1 MSLPVVGVEV
11 MFNNVA
17 LTGVPR
23 SNSFEGGTSGATV
36 TTGNSGG
43 ISGNAFNAITGAPQ
57 FTNAQEHSGALGVF
71 NPSVGVDTHLD
82 WTGIAQPGDVICA
95 RWYMRLVS
103 ATTSSQRTFVML
115 GPASGVVSAI
125 WIFNDR
131 KLRLYA
137 GFSTTLAITMAT
149 AIPTGQWVRIEA
161 RYTIDVSGNGTA
173 ELWLYL
179 NADSGTHDEYQISS
193 AMAWPNGK
201 PEKIEW
207 HLQRDAGGY
216 WYVDDLA
223 VSDGKIGALGTW
235 TDLTGYGKG
244 GITAKRGSSRVESPI
259 IRYDAGTASCTLN
272 NTDRRFDPTNTSGPY
287 VANGRS
293 QVTPMC
299 PIRLRATWAAVT
311 YDLWRGFVDVWD
323 VDHVADIYSEVT
335 VRATDAFKVLRNKK
349 RPAIAGVGAGE
360 DTGARITRILNSA
373 GWSAAERVIAAGSST
388 VQATTLE
395 GEALA
400 ELQATAESEI
410 GELYID
416 GSGRLVFRNRQAS
429 LLETRSNTV
438 QSTFGQ
444 TVGVP
449 TPATAKLNTDDATLW
464 NEIRAK
470 RAGGAEIL
478 AGDADSQR
486 AYLARTFQTPDLLL
500 ETDTEV
506 EAYAGWILYVSKDPE
521 VRFDSIE
528 IYAHA
533 DPATLFPIV
542 LAREIGDRIRIIRR
556 PSGGGSPIQRDVF
569 IRGISHVTTGATWI
583 TTWTLQSAT
592 KYGSFFTLDNPVLG
606 LLDSNALGY

>member
-23 SNSFEGGTSGATV
+23 SNSFEGGTNASTI

-43 ISGNAFNAITGAPQ
+43 ISGDAFNSITGSPQ
-57 FTNAQEHSGALGVF
+57 FTNAQEHSGALGAF
-71 NPSVGVDTHLD
+71 NPTVGADTHMD
-82 WTGIAQPGDVICA
+82 WAGIAQPGDVICA

-193 AMAWPNGK
+193 SMAWPNGK

-207 HLQRDAGGY
+207 HLQRDSGGY
-216 WYVDDLA
+216 WYVDDFA
-223 VSDGKIGALGTW
+223 VSDGKIGPLGTW
-235 TDLTGYGKG
+235 TDLTAYGKG
-244 GITAKRGSSRVESPI
+244 GITTKRGSSRVESPI
-259 IRYDAGTASCTLN
+259 IRYDAGTASCRLN

-287 VANGRS
+287 VADGRS
-293 QVTPMC
+293 QVTPMR
-299 PIRLRATWAAVT
+299 PVRFRATWAAVT
-311 YDLWRGFVDVWD
+311 YDLWRGFVDQWD
-323 VDHVADIYSEVT
+323 VDHVADVYSEVT
-335 VRATDAFKVLRNKK
+335 VRATDGFKVLRNKK
-349 RPAIAGVGAGE
+349 RPAVAAVGASE
-360 DTGARITRILNSA
+360 DSGARIGRILNSA
-373 GWSAAERVIAAGSST
+373 GWPSADRVIAVGNST

-400 ELQATAESEI
+400 ELQATTESEI

-416 GSGRLVFRNRQAS
+416 AAGRVVFRNRQAILFES
-429 LLETRSNTV
+429 RSNTP
-438 QSTFGQ
+438 QATFGQ
-444 TVGVP
+444 IVGVP
-449 TPATAKLNTDDATLW
+449 TPAQAKLTTDDATFW

-470 RAGGAEIL
+470 RTGGTEIL
-478 AGDADSQR
+478 IGDSASQR
-486 AYLARTFQTPDLLL
+486 ELLTRTFQTPDLLL
-500 ETDTEV
+500 ETDNEV
-506 EAYAGWILYVSKDPE
+506 QAYAGWILYVSKDPE
-521 VRFDSIE
+521 VRFESIE
-528 IYAHA
+528 IHAHA

-542 LAREIGDRIRIIRR
+542 LGREIGDRIRIIRR

-569 IRGISHVTTGATWI
+569 IRGISHVTTGATWV
-583 TTWTLQSAT
+583 TTWVLQSAS